1 MTISFQTQGGHT
13 YGTLCTVTRV
23 GQKVVKTYG
32 ESLGRVVDKER
43 LVFYSRSRGLFQ
55 YDPTTGSYL
64 PAPPDVEMPKR
75 KSRLKVPAPL
85 VSFVFGD
92 VYLLDRF
99 MDKLGLYPV
108 LESAYKDRSV
118 SIFVSRVVFKG
129 AANHGCPS
137 CIRGLKITDQR
148 LRGTLSRRQ
157 KCAKRHAEGSIIPCI
172 IPSRW

>member
-55 YDPTTGSYL
+55 YDPETGSYL

-75 KSRLKVPAPL
+75 KSRLKVPAQL

-92 VYLLDRF
+92 VYLL
-99 MDKLGLYPV
+99 
-108 LESAYKDRSV
+108 E
-118 SIFVSRVVFKG
+118 
-129 AANHGCPS
+129 
-137 CIRGLKITDQR
+137 R
-148 LRGTLSRRQ
+148 LS
-157 KCAKRHAEGSIIPCI
+157 
-172 IPSRW
+172 